1 MRPILTPDCETMTT
15 KAHNSSP
22 ARFTV
27 FTVCVD
33 PETVANVMDGCAYTA
48 DTEFAGEFHDYMGHH
63 KRPQFSQRVR
73 DSAAQIALI
82 DFDRN
87 SEEAARSAEILH
99 QLFPGK
105 IAIIAVSKR
114 SHEELILQAMRAG
127 CSEFLPCPFVLS
139 QFTDMMARLQ
149 ARFSTLAPEG
159 EKNAGTV
166 IALFGVKG
174 GVGTTTLAI
183 YLATFLVRQHRKKVL
198 LIDHH
203 HQLGHVCLYL
213 GLREN
218 PYYFDELLRNVDRLD
233 VELLTGFLTRHPS
246 GLDVLPSPDTC
257 AVRYSSS
264 PHDMEHVLAFLR
276 SEYDYV
282 ILDSSLETQNV
293 SSVIIDSSD
302 EVYLVATPDVAALR
316 DLSRHVENF
325 GLDARTAPKL
335 RIAINRSSSND
346 AVSAEQVEAAVRFPV
361 SVTFPNSYAE
371 LLRAINAGEPLSPQ
385 RRSEFT
391 TKISKWANRLVHA
404 QSNPQT
410 DSPKKRRFAFWK

>member
-1 MRPILTPDCETMTT
+1 MTT
-15 KAHNSSP
+15 KPHNSSP

-33 PETVANVMDGCAYTA
+33 PETVANVMDGCAYAA

-63 KRPQFSQRVR
+63 KRPQFSQRVKE
-73 DSAAQIALI
+73 SAAQIALI
-82 DFDRN
+82 DFDRKPD
-87 SEEAARSAEILH
+87 EAAQSAEILH
-99 QLFPGK
+99 QMFPGK

-127 CSEFLPCPFVLS
+127 CSEFLPCPFILS
-139 QFTDMMARLQ
+139 QFTEMVGRLQ
-149 ARFSTLAPEG
+149 SRFTALAPESA
-159 EKNAGTV
+159 KNAGTV

-174 GVGTTTLAI
+174 GVGGTTLAV

-213 GLREN
+213 GLTEN

-233 VELLTGFLTRHPS
+233 VELLAGFLTRHPS

-264 PHDMEHVLAFLR
+264 PHDMEHVLSFLR

-293 SSVIIDSSD
+293 NSAIIDSAD

-325 GLDARTAPKL
+325 GLDAKTAPKL

-361 SVTFPNSYAE
+361 SVTIPNAYAE
-371 LLRAINAGEPLSPQ
+371 LIHAINAGEPLSPQ

-391 TKISKWANRLVHA
+391 TKISKWANRMVHA
-404 QSNPQT
+404 QSNPDT
-410 DSPKKRRFAFWK
+410 DTPKKRRFAFWK

>member
-1 MRPILTPDCETMTT
+1 MTT
-15 KAHNSSP
+15 KPHNSSS

-33 PETVANVMDGCAYTA
+33 PETVANVMDGCAYAA

-63 KRPQFSQRVR
+63 KRPQFSQRVK

-82 DFDRN
+82 DFDRKPD
-87 SEEAARSAEILH
+87 EAAQSAEILH
-99 QLFPGK
+99 QMFPGK

-127 CSEFLPCPFVLS
+127 CSEFLPCPFILS
-139 QFTDMMARLQ
+139 QFTEMVGRLQ
-149 ARFSTLAPEG
+149 SRFTALAPESA
-159 EKNAGTV
+159 KNVGTV

-174 GVGTTTLAI
+174 GVGGTTLAV

-213 GLREN
+213 GLTEN

-233 VELLTGFLTRHPS
+233 VELLAGFLTRHPS

-264 PHDMEHVLAFLR
+264 PHDMEHVLSFLR

-293 SSVIIDSSD
+293 NSAIIDSAD

-325 GLDARTAPKL
+325 GLDAKTAPKL

-361 SVTFPNSYAE
+361 SVTIPNAYAE
-371 LLRAINAGEPLSPQ
+371 LIHAINAGEPLSPQ

-391 TKISKWANRLVHA
+391 TKISKWANRMVHA
-404 QSNPQT
+404 QSNPDT
-410 DSPKKRRFAFWK
+410 DTPKKRRLAFWK

>member
-1 MRPILTPDCETMTT
+1 
-15 KAHNSSP
+15 
-22 ARFTV
+22 V

-33 PETVANVMDGCAYTA
+33 PETVANVMDGCAYAA
-48 DTEFAGEFHDYMGHH
+48 DTEFAGEFHDYMGRQR
-63 KRPQFSQRVR
+63 RPQFSQRVK

-82 DFDRN
+82 DFDLRPD
-87 SEEAARSAEILH
+87 EAAQSAEILH
-99 QLFPGK
+99 QMFPGK

-139 QFTDMMARLQ
+139 QFTDMMVRLQ

-159 EKNAGTV
+159 AKNVGNV

-264 PHDMEHVLAFLR
+264 PNDMEHVLAFLR

-293 SSVIIDSSD
+293 NSAIIESAD

-404 QSNPQT
+404 QSNPET
-410 DSPKKRRFAFWK
+410 DTPKKRRFAFWK

>member
-1 MRPILTPDCETMTT
+1 MTT

-33 PETVANVMDGCAYTA
+33 PETVANVMDGCAYAA

-63 KRPQFSQRVR
+63 KRPQFSQRVK

-82 DFDRN
+82 DFDRKPD
-87 SEEAARSAEILH
+87 EAAQSAEILH
-99 QLFPGK
+99 QMFPGK

-114 SHEELILQAMRAG
+114 SNEELILQAMRAG
-127 CSEFLPCPFVLS
+127 CSEFLPCPFILS
-139 QFTDMMARLQ
+139 QFTDMVGRLQ
-149 ARFSTLAPEG
+149 SRFTALAPESA
-159 EKNAGTV
+159 KNSGHV

-174 GVGTTTLAI
+174 GVGGTTLAI

-213 GLREN
+213 GLTEN

-233 VELLTGFLTRHPS
+233 VELLAGFLTRHPS

-264 PHDMEHVLAFLR
+264 PHDMEHVLSFLR

-293 SSVIIDSSD
+293 NSAIIDSAD

-325 GLDARTAPKL
+325 GLDAKTAPKL

-361 SVTFPNSYAE
+361 SVTIPNAYAE
-371 LLRAINAGEPLSPQ
+371 LIHAINAGEPLSPQ

-391 TKISKWANRLVHA
+391 TKISKWANRIVHA
-404 QSNPQT
+404 QSNPET
-410 DSPKKRRFAFWK
+410 DTPKKRRFAFWK

>member
-1 MRPILTPDCETMTT
+1 MTT
-15 KAHNSSP
+15 KAHNSSS

-33 PETVANVMDGCAYTA
+33 PETVANVMDGCAYAA

-63 KRPQFSQRVR
+63 KRPQFSQRVK

-82 DFDRN
+82 DFDRKPD
-87 SEEAARSAEILH
+87 EAAQSAEILH
-99 QLFPGK
+99 QMFPGK

-114 SHEELILQAMRAG
+114 SNEELILQAMRAG
-127 CSEFLPCPFVLS
+127 CSEFLPCPFILS
-139 QFTDMMARLQ
+139 QFTDMVGRLQ
-149 ARFSTLAPEG
+149 SRFIALAPESA
-159 EKNAGTV
+159 KNSGHV

-174 GVGTTTLAI
+174 GVGGTTLAI

-213 GLREN
+213 GLTEN

-233 VELLTGFLTRHPS
+233 VELLAGFLTRHPS

-264 PHDMEHVLAFLR
+264 PHDMEHVLSFLR

-293 SSVIIDSSD
+293 NSAIIDSAD

-325 GLDARTAPKL
+325 GLDAKTAPKL

-361 SVTFPNSYAE
+361 SVTIPNAYAE
-371 LLRAINAGEPLSPQ
+371 LIHAINAGEPLSPQ

-391 TKISKWANRLVHA
+391 TKISKWANRIVHA
-404 QSNPQT
+404 QSNPET
-410 DSPKKRRFAFWK
+410 DTPKKRRFAFWK

>member
-1 MRPILTPDCETMTT
+1 MMA
-15 KAHNSSP
+15 KSHNSSP

-33 PETVANVMDGCAYTA
+33 PETVANVMDGCAYAA
-48 DTEFAGEFHDYMGHH
+48 DTEFAGEFHDYMGRHR
-63 KRPQFSQRVR
+63 RPQFSQRVK

-87 SEEAARSAEILH
+87 PDEAAQSAEILH
-99 QLFPGK
+99 QMFPGK

-139 QFTDMMARLQ
+139 QFTEMVGRLQ
-149 ARFSTLAPEG
+149 SRFATLAPESATNVG
-159 EKNAGTV
+159 NV

-213 GLREN
+213 GLTEN

-233 VELLTGFLTRHPS
+233 VELLAGFLTRHPS

-264 PHDMEHVLAFLR
+264 PHDMEHVLSFLR

-293 SSVIIDSSD
+293 NSAIIDSAD

-325 GLDARTAPKL
+325 GLDAKTAPKL

-346 AVSAEQVEAAVRFPV
+346 AVSAEQVESAVRFPV

-391 TKISKWANRLVHA
+391 TKISKWANRLVRA
-404 QSNPQT
+404 QSNPET
-410 DSPKKRRFAFWK
+410 DTPKKRRFAFWK

>member
-1 MRPILTPDCETMTT
+1 
-15 KAHNSSP
+15 
-22 ARFTV
+22 
-27 FTVCVD
+27 
-33 PETVANVMDGCAYTA
+33 MDGCAYAA

-87 SEEAARSAEILH
+87 PEEAARSAEILH

-139 QFTDMMARLQ
+139 QFTEMMARLQ

-159 EKNAGTV
+159 EKNAGNV

-246 GLDVLPSPDTC
+246 GLDLLPSPDTC

-264 PHDMEHVLAFLR
+264 PNDMEHVLTFLR

-282 ILDSSLETQNV
+282 ILDSSLETQNA
-293 SSVIIDSSD
+293 SSVIIDSAD

-391 TKISKWANRLVHA
+391 SKISKWANRLVHA
-404 QSNPQT
+404 QSNPET
-410 DSPKKRRFAFWK
+410 DTPRKRRFAFWK

>member
-1 MRPILTPDCETMTT
+1 MTT
-15 KAHNSSP
+15 KSHNSSP

-27 FTVCVD
+27 FTVCLD
-33 PETVANVMDGCAYTA
+33 PETVANVMDGCTYAT
-48 DTEFAGEFHDYMGHH
+48 DTEFAGEFHDYMGQH
-63 KRPQFSQRVR
+63 KRPQFSQRVKEA
-73 DSAAQIALI
+73 AAQIALI
-82 DFDRN
+82 DFDRKP
-87 SEEAARSAEILH
+87 EEAALSAEILH
-99 QLFPGK
+99 QMFPGK

-114 SHEELILQAMRAG
+114 NNQELILQAMRAG
-127 CSEFLPCPFVLS
+127 CSEFLACPFDLS
-139 QFTDMMARLQ
+139 QFTDMVDRLQ
-149 ARFSTLAPEG
+149 SRFAAAAPESS
-159 EKNAGTV
+159 KNAGTV

-174 GVGTTTLAI
+174 GVGGTTLAI

-213 GLREN
+213 GLTEN

-233 VELLTGFLTRHPS
+233 VELLAGFLTRHPS

-257 AVRYSSS
+257 AVRYSSN
-264 PHDMEHVLAFLR
+264 PHDMEHVLSFLR

-293 SSVIIDSSD
+293 NSAIIDCAD

-325 GLDARTAPKL
+325 GLDAKTAPKL
-335 RIAINRSSSND
+335 RIAINRSSSDD

-361 SVTFPNSYAE
+361 SVTVPNAYAE
-371 LLRAINAGEPLSPQ
+371 LIHAINAGEPLSPQ

-404 QSNPQT
+404 QSNPET
-410 DSPKKRRFAFWK
+410 DSPKKRRFAFWR

>member
-1 MRPILTPDCETMTT
+1 MTT
-15 KAHNSSP
+15 KSHNSSP

-33 PETVANVMDGCAYTA
+33 PETVANVMDGCAYAA
-48 DTEFAGEFHDYMGHH
+48 DTEFAGEFHDYMGRHR
-63 KRPQFSQRVR
+63 RPQFSQRVK

-82 DFDRN
+82 DFDRKPD
-87 SEEAARSAEILH
+87 EAAQSAEILH
-99 QLFPGK
+99 QMFPGK
-105 IAIIAVSKR
+105 IAIIAVSKG

-139 QFTDMMARLQ
+139 QFTDMVGRLQ
-149 ARFSTLAPEG
+149 SRFAILAPESA
-159 EKNAGTV
+159 KNVGTV

-174 GVGTTTLAI
+174 GVGATTLAI

-213 GLREN
+213 GLTEN

-257 AVRYSSS
+257 AVRYSPS

-293 SSVIIDSSD
+293 NSAIIDSAD

-325 GLDARTAPKL
+325 GLDAKTAPKL

-404 QSNPQT
+404 QSNPET
-410 DSPKKRRFAFWK
+410 DTPKKRLFAFWK